1 MKPIHRYTHY
11 AMHPV
16 NNVRFLLSALPPK
29 AHAFL
34 HAGHDAGHVMHQVK
48 TVTQPTQQGNV
59 YRLGKKGAE

>member
-1 MKPIHRYTHY
+1 
-11 AMHPV
+11 MHPV

-48 TVTQPTQQGNV
+48 TVTQPIHQGNV
-59 YRLGKKGAE
+59 YRLEKKGAE